1 MSEAIAQ
8 TVIKYRVKSGTYTT
22 YVNSPSGDLVQYYT
36 GTKSNIN
43 KVYVDFA
50 TSPRSI
56 FLVSISSR
64 QAEGVAKFSDSIKV
78 NVNGI
83 DLSFNESHVNTTP
96 FGSNTGQ
103 FELVKSNN
111 SLHYFDGVRIKE
123 NLLEDSQFAPITIT
137 LSAPVQ
143 YGSQTDILKASY
155 TIPVMEYSGTGN
167 IVTIKAADNNNFVIT
182 SRETTSAASKVIM
195 EACVYDVESGEEIK
209 TDLYYQWQKA
219 VATNEGWENI
229 SNGKDKTFTVTESDI
244 ATYGDYRVLVY
255 DGNRVLIGSDTRSVM
270 DATDP
275 LIIELNPNP
284 ADETIDE
291 DESGN
296 SKVTYTPKVVD
307 RKNGKEMSGY
317 LFCFSVKDAGGAPL
331 NKWQNGN
338 GDDELAA
345 EMATTAQK
353 SYEVTRAQCMQAQG
367 NVNLT
372 VFAVK
377 S

>member
-64 QAEGVAKFSDSIKV
+64 QAEGVATFSDNIKV

-83 DLSFNESHVNTTP
+83 DLSFNESHVNTTA

-103 FELVKSNN
+103 FELVKSND

-143 YGSQTDILKASY
+143 YGSQTDVLKASY
-155 TIPVMEYSGTGN
+155 TIPVMEYSGTGK

-182 SRETTSAASKVIM
+182 SRETTSAASKVKM
-195 EACVYDVESGEEIK
+195 EACVYDVETGAEITENLTYK
-209 TDLYYQWQKA
+209 WQKA
-219 VATNEGWENI
+219 VPTNVGWEDI
-229 SNGKDKTFTVTESDI
+229 SNAISKTFEVTENDI

-255 DGNRVLIGSDTRSVM
+255 DGNSVLIGSDTRSVM

-338 GDDELAA
+338 SDERDA

-353 SYEVTRAQCMQAQG
+353 SYEVTRAQCAQAQG

>member
-1 MSEAIAQ
+1 MSVAIAQ
-8 TVIKYRVKSGTYTT
+8 AVIKYRVKSGTYTT

-36 GTKSNIN
+36 GTKSSI
-43 KVYVDFA
+43 KKIYVDFHN
-50 TSPRSI
+50 SPRSI

-64 QAEGVAKFSDSIKV
+64 QTEGVATFSDNIKV

-83 DLSFNESHVNTTP
+83 DMSFNQDGVNTTT
-96 FGSNTGQ
+96 FGTNTGQ
-103 FELVKSNN
+103 FKLVKSNN
-111 SLHYFDGVRIKE
+111 SLSYYDGIQIQK
-123 NLLEDSQFAPITIT
+123 NLLVDSQFAPITIT

-143 YGSQTDILKASY
+143 YGTQTDILKASY
-155 TIPVMEYSGTGN
+155 TIPVMEYSGNGN
-167 IVTIKAADNNNFVIT
+167 IVTIKAGDNNNFVIT
-182 SRETTSAASKVIM
+182 SKDTTSDASRVIM
-195 EACVYDVESGEEIK
+195 EAYVYDIESGAVIEDGL
-209 TDLYYQWQKA
+209 TYQWQKA

-229 SNGKDKTFTVTESDI
+229 SDATAKTFKVKESDI

-255 DGNRVLIGSDTRSVM
+255 ENGSLIGSDTRSVM

-275 LIIELNPNP
+275 YVIELNPNP

-307 RKNGKEMSGY
+307 RRNGKVASGF

-331 NKWQNGN
+331 NKRQNGN
-338 GDDELAA
+338 GDELDA
-345 EMATTAQK
+345 EMATTPQK
-353 SYEVTRAQCMQAQG
+353 SYEVTRAQCAQAQG

>member
-36 GTKSNIN
+36 GTKSNIT
-43 KVYVDFA
+43 KIYVDFHN
-50 TSPRSI
+50 SPRSL

-64 QAEGVAKFSDSIKV
+64 QAEGVAKFSDNIKV

-83 DLSFNESHVNTTP
+83 DMAFNQDGVNTTA

-103 FELVKSNN
+103 FELVKSSD
-111 SLHYFDGVRIKE
+111 SLHYFDGVKIRE

-143 YGSQTDILKASY
+143 YGAQTDVLKASY
-155 TIPVMEYSGTGN
+155 TIPVMEYSGNGN
-167 IVTIKAADNNNFVIT
+167 FVTIKAGDTNNFVIT
-182 SRETTSAASKVIM
+182 SKEATSKASKVIM
-195 EACVYDVESGEEIK
+195 NACVYDVETGAEI
-209 TDLYYQWQKA
+209 TENLTYQWQRA

-229 SNGKDKTFTVTESDI
+229 SNATSKTFTVTESMI
-244 ATYGDYRVLVY
+244 ATYGDYRVLVS
-255 DGNRVLIGSDTRSVM
+255 DNNGNLIGSDTRSVM

-291 DESGN
+291 DENGN

-307 RKNGKEMSGY
+307 RKSGKEMSGY

-338 GDDELAA
+338 SDELDA
-345 EMATTAQK
+345 EMATTAQE

>member
-64 QAEGVAKFSDSIKV
+64 QAEGVATFSDNIKV

-83 DLSFNESHVNTTP
+83 DLSFNENQVNTTA

-103 FELVKSNN
+103 FKLVKSSS
-111 SLHYFDGVRIKE
+111 SLSYYDGIEIRK

-143 YGSQTDILKASY
+143 YGTQTDILKASY
-155 TIPVMEYSGTGN
+155 TIPVMEYSGNGK

-182 SRETTSAASKVIM
+182 SRETPSASKVKM

-209 TDLYYQWQKA
+209 TDLTYQWQRA
-219 VATNEGWENI
+219 VATNKGWEDI
-229 SNGKDKTFTVTESDI
+229 SNATSKIFEVTENDI

-255 DGNRVLIGSDTRSVM
+255 GGNRVLIGSDTRSVM

-307 RKNGKEMSGY
+307 RKSGKEMSGY

>member
-1 MSEAIAQ
+1 MSVAIAQ
-8 TVIKYRVKSGTYTT
+8 AVIKYRVKSGTYTT

-36 GTKSNIN
+36 GTKSSI
-43 KVYVDFA
+43 KKIYVDFHN
-50 TSPRSI
+50 SPRSI

-64 QAEGVAKFSDSIKV
+64 QTEGVATFSDNIKV

-103 FELVKSNN
+103 FELVKSSD
-111 SLHYFDGVRIKE
+111 SLHYFDGVKIRE

-143 YGSQTDILKASY
+143 YGTQTDILKASY
-155 TIPVMEYSGTGN
+155 TIPVMEYSGSGN

-182 SRETTSAASKVIM
+182 SRETTSDASSVIM
-195 EACVYDVESGEEIK
+195 EAYVYDIESGTVIED
-209 TDLYYQWQKA
+209 DLTYQWQKA

-229 SNGKDKTFTVTESDI
+229 RDATAKTFKVTESDI

-255 DGNRVLIGSDTRSVM
+255 ENGTLIGSDTRSVM

-307 RKNGKEMSGY
+307 RRNGKVASGF

-338 GDDELAA
+338 GDELDA
-345 EMATTAQK
+345 EMATTPQK

-372 VFAVK
+372 VFAVTK

>member
-1 MSEAIAQ
+1 MSVAIAQ
-8 TVIKYRVKSGTYTT
+8 AVIKYRVKSGTYTT

-36 GTKSNIN
+36 GTKSSI
-43 KVYVDFA
+43 KKIYVDFHN
-50 TSPRSI
+50 SPRSI

-64 QAEGVAKFSDSIKV
+64 QTEGVATFSDNIKV

-83 DLSFNESHVNTTP
+83 DLSFDESHTNTTP
-96 FGSNTGQ
+96 FGSHTRQ
-103 FELVKSNN
+103 FELVQSNE
-111 SLHYFDGVRIKE
+111 SLHYFDGVKIRE

-143 YGSQTDILKASY
+143 YGSQTDVLKASY
-155 TIPVMEYSGTGN
+155 TIPVMEYSGSGN

-182 SRETTSAASKVIM
+182 SKDTKSDASKVIM
-195 EACVYDVESGEEIK
+195 EACVYDVETGTEI
-209 TDLYYQWQKA
+209 TQGLTYQWQEA
-219 VATNEGWENI
+219 VATNEGWANI
-229 SNGKDKTFTVTESDI
+229 SGKTAKTFEVTESDI

-255 DGNRVLIGSDTRSVM
+255 ENGTLIGSDTRSVM

-275 LIIELNPNP
+275 YVIELNPNP

-307 RKNGKEMSGY
+307 RRNGKVASGF

-338 GDDELAA
+338 GDELDA
-345 EMATTAQK
+345 EMATTPQK
-353 SYEVTRAQCMQAQG
+353 SYEVTRAQCAQAQG

>member
-36 GTKSNIN
+36 GTKSSI
-43 KVYVDFA
+43 KKIYVDFA
-50 TSPRSI
+50 TSPRSL

-64 QAEGVAKFSDSIKV
+64 QTEGVATFSDNIKV

-83 DLSFNESHVNTTP
+83 DLSFDESHTNTTP
-96 FGSNTGQ
+96 FGSNTRQ
-103 FELVKSNN
+103 FELVQSNK
-111 SLHYFDGVRIKE
+111 SLHYFDGVKIQK
-123 NLLEDSQFAPITIT
+123 NLLVDSQFAPITIT

-143 YGSQTDILKASY
+143 YGTQTDILKASY
-155 TIPVMEYSGTGN
+155 TIPVMEYSGSGN

-182 SRETTSAASKVIM
+182 SKDTKSEASRVRM
-195 EACVYDVESGEEIK
+195 EAYVYNIESGTEI
-209 TDLYYQWQKA
+209 TENLTYQWQKA
-219 VATNEGWENI
+219 VPTNEGWESI
-229 SNGKDKTFTVTESDI
+229 SGKIAKTFEVTENDI

-255 DGNRVLIGSDTRSVM
+255 ENGNLIGSDTRSVM

-275 LIIELNPNP
+275 YIINLHPNP

-291 DESGN
+291 DENGN
-296 SKVTYTPKVVD
+296 SKVTYTPKVAE
-307 RKNGKEMSGY
+307 RGSGKETDGF

-338 GDDELAA
+338 GDELDA
-345 EMATTAQK
+345 EMATTAQE
-353 SYEVTRAQCMQAQG
+353 SYEVTRAQCVQAQG

-372 VFAVK
+372 VFAVTK

>member
-36 GTKSNIN
+36 GTKSNIT
-43 KVYVDFA
+43 KIYVDFHN
-50 TSPRSI
+50 SPRSL
-56 FLVSISSR
+56 FLVSITSR
-64 QAEGVAKFSDSIKV
+64 QAEGVATFSDNIKV

-83 DLSFNESHVNTTP
+83 DLSFNENQVNTTA

-103 FELVKSNN
+103 FKLVKSSS
-111 SLHYFDGVRIKE
+111 SLSYYDGIEIRK

-143 YGSQTDILKASY
+143 YGTQTDVLKASY
-155 TIPVMEYSGTGN
+155 TIPVMEYSGNGN
-167 IVTIKAADNNNFVIT
+167 FVTIKSGDDNNFVIT
-182 SRETTSAASKVIM
+182 SKEATNKASKVIM
-195 EACVYDVESGEEIK
+195 NACVYDVETGAEI
-209 TDLYYQWQKA
+209 TENLTYQWQKA
-219 VATNEGWENI
+219 VPTNEGWENI
-229 SNGKDKTFTVTESDI
+229 SNATSKTFTVTEDKI
-244 ATYGDYRVLVY
+244 ATYGDYRVLVS
-255 DGNRVLIGSDTRSVM
+255 DSNGNLIGSDTRSVM

-307 RKNGKEMSGY
+307 RKSSKEMSGY

-338 GDDELAA
+338 SDELDA
-345 EMATTAQK
+345 EMATTPQK
-353 SYEVTRAQCMQAQG
+353 SYEVTRAQCAQAQG

-372 VFAVK
+372 VFAVTK

>member
-1 MSEAIAQ
+1 MSVAIAQ
-8 TVIKYRVKSGTYTT
+8 AVIKYRVKSGTYTT

-36 GTKSNIN
+36 GTKSSI
-43 KVYVDFA
+43 KKIYVDFHN
-50 TSPRSI
+50 SPRSI

-64 QAEGVAKFSDSIKV
+64 QTEGVATFSDNLKV

-103 FELVKSNN
+103 FELVKSSD
-111 SLHYFDGVRIKE
+111 SLHYFDGVKIRE

-143 YGSQTDILKASY
+143 YGTQTDILKASY
-155 TIPVMEYSGTGN
+155 TIPVMEYSGSGN

-182 SRETTSAASKVIM
+182 SKDTKSDASKVIM
-195 EACVYDVESGEEIK
+195 EACVYDVETGTEI
-209 TDLYYQWQKA
+209 TQGLTYQWQEA
-219 VATNEGWENI
+219 VATNEGWANI
-229 SNGKDKTFTVTESDI
+229 SGKTAKTFEVTESDI

-255 DGNRVLIGSDTRSVM
+255 ENGNLIGSDTRSVM

-275 LIIELNPNP
+275 YVIELNPNP

-291 DESGN
+291 DEGGN

-307 RKNGKEMSGY
+307 RRNGKVASGF

-338 GDDELAA
+338 GDELDA
-345 EMATTAQK
+345 EMATTPQK
-353 SYEVTRAQCMQAQG
+353 SYEVTRAQCAQAQG

>member
-1 MSEAIAQ
+1 MSVAIAQ
-8 TVIKYRVKSGTYTT
+8 AVIKYRVKSGTYTT

-36 GTKSNIN
+36 GTKSSI
-43 KVYVDFA
+43 KKIYVDFHN
-50 TSPRSI
+50 SPRSI

-64 QAEGVAKFSDSIKV
+64 QTEGVATFSDNIKV

-83 DLSFNESHVNTTP
+83 DMSFNQDGVNTTT
-96 FGSNTGQ
+96 FGTNTGQ
-103 FELVKSNN
+103 FKLVKSNN
-111 SLHYFDGVRIKE
+111 SLSYYDGIQIQK
-123 NLLEDSQFAPITIT
+123 NLLVDSQFAPITIT

-143 YGSQTDILKASY
+143 YGTQTDILKASY
-155 TIPVMEYSGTGN
+155 TIPVMEYSGNGN
-167 IVTIKAADNNNFVIT
+167 IVTIKAGDNNNFVIT
-182 SRETTSAASKVIM
+182 SKDTTSDASRVIM
-195 EACVYDVESGEEIK
+195 EAYVYDIESGAVIEDGL
-209 TDLYYQWQKA
+209 TYQWQKA

-229 SNGKDKTFTVTESDI
+229 SDATAKTFKVKESDI

-255 DGNRVLIGSDTRSVM
+255 ENGSLIGSDTRSVM

-275 LIIELNPNP
+275 YVIELNPNP

-307 RKNGKEMSGY
+307 RRNGKVASGF

-338 GDDELAA
+338 GDELDA
-345 EMATTAQK
+345 EMATTPQK
-353 SYEVTRAQCMQAQG
+353 SYEVTRAQCAQAQG

-372 VFAVK
+372 VSAVK

>member
-36 GTKSNIN
+36 GTKSNIT
-43 KVYVDFA
+43 KIYVDFA
-50 TSPRSI
+50 TSPRSL

-64 QAEGVAKFSDSIKV
+64 QAEGVAVFSDHVKV

-83 DLSFNESHVNTTP
+83 DMAFNQDGVNTTA

-103 FELVKSNN
+103 FKLIKSSS
-111 SLHYFDGVRIKE
+111 SLSYYDGIEIRK

-143 YGSQTDILKASY
+143 YGAQTDVLKASY
-155 TIPVMEYSGTGN
+155 TIPVMEYSGNGN

-182 SRETTSAASKVIM
+182 SRETTSAASKVKM
-195 EACVYDVESGEEIK
+195 EACVYDVETGKEI
-209 TDLYYQWQKA
+209 TTGLTYQWQKA
-219 VATNEGWENI
+219 VPTNEGWENI
-229 SNGKDKTFTVTESDI
+229 NDETAKTFTVTESMI

-275 LIIELNPNP
+275 YVIELNPNP

-307 RKNGKEMSGY
+307 RRNGKVASGF

-338 GDDELAA
+338 GDELDA
-345 EMATTAQK
+345 EMATTPQK

>member
-1 MSEAIAQ
+1 MSVAIAQ
-8 TVIKYRVKSGTYTT
+8 AVIKYRVKSGTYTT

-36 GTKSNIN
+36 GTKSSI
-43 KVYVDFA
+43 KKIYVDFHN
-50 TSPRSI
+50 SPRSI

-64 QAEGVAKFSDSIKV
+64 QTEGVATFSDNIKV

-103 FELVKSNN
+103 FELVKSSD
-111 SLHYFDGVRIKE
+111 SLHYFDGVKIRE

-143 YGSQTDILKASY
+143 YGTQTDILKASY
-155 TIPVMEYSGTGN
+155 TIPVMEYSGNGN
-167 IVTIKAADNNNFVIT
+167 IVTIKAGDNNNFVIT
-182 SRETTSAASKVIM
+182 SKKTTSAASKVKM
-195 EACVYDVESGEEIK
+195 EACVYDVETGAEI
-209 TDLYYQWQKA
+209 TENLTYQWQKA
-219 VATNEGWENI
+219 VPTNEGWENI
-229 SNGKDKTFTVTESDI
+229 NGETAKTFTVTESMI
-244 ATYGDYRVLVY
+244 ATYGDYRVLVS
-255 DGNRVLIGSDTRSVM
+255 DSNGNLIGSDTRSVM

-275 LIIELNPNP
+275 YIINLHPNP

-296 SKVTYTPKVVD
+296 PKVTYTPKVAVRGGAEVD
-307 RKNGKEMSGY
+307 GF

-338 GDDELAA
+338 SDELDA
-345 EMATTAQK
+345 EMATTPQK

-372 VFAVK
+372 VFAVTK

>member
-36 GTKSNIN
+36 GTKSNIT
-43 KVYVDFA
+43 KIYVDFA
-50 TSPRSI
+50 TSPRSL

-64 QAEGVAKFSDSIKV
+64 QAEGVAVFSDHVKV

-83 DLSFNESHVNTTP
+83 DMAFNQDGVNTTA

-103 FELVKSNN
+103 FKLIKSSS
-111 SLHYFDGVRIKE
+111 SLSYYDGIEIRK

-143 YGSQTDILKASY
+143 YGAQTDVLKASY
-155 TIPVMEYSGTGN
+155 TIPVMEYSGNGN

-182 SRETTSAASKVIM
+182 SKDTKSAASKVKM
-195 EACVYDVESGEEIK
+195 EACVYDVETGKEI
-209 TDLYYQWQKA
+209 TTGLTYQWQKA
-219 VATNEGWENI
+219 VPTNEGWENI
-229 SNGKDKTFTVTESDI
+229 NDETAKTFTVTESMI

-275 LIIELNPNP
+275 YIINLHPNP

-296 SKVTYTPKVVD
+296 PKVTYTPRVAV
-307 RKNGKEMSGY
+307 RGGKEIDGF

-338 GDDELAA
+338 GDELDA

-353 SYEVTRAQCMQAQG
+353 SYEVTRAQCVQAQG

>member
-1 MSEAIAQ
+1 MSVAIAQ
-8 TVIKYRVKSGTYTT
+8 AVIKYRVKSGTYTT

-36 GTKSNIN
+36 GTKSSI
-43 KVYVDFA
+43 KKIYVDFHN
-50 TSPRSI
+50 SPRSI

-64 QAEGVAKFSDSIKV
+64 QTEGVATFSDNIKV

-103 FELVKSNN
+103 FELVKSSD
-111 SLHYFDGVRIKE
+111 SLHYFDGVKIRE

-143 YGSQTDILKASY
+143 YGTQTDILKASY
-155 TIPVMEYSGTGN
+155 TIPVMEYSGSGN

-182 SRETTSAASKVIM
+182 SKDTKSDASKVIM
-195 EACVYDVESGEEIK
+195 EACVYDVETGTEI
-209 TDLYYQWQKA
+209 TQGLTYQWQEA
-219 VATNEGWENI
+219 VATNEGWANI
-229 SNGKDKTFTVTESDI
+229 SGKTAKTFEVTESDI

-255 DGNRVLIGSDTRSVM
+255 ENGTLIGSDTRSVM

-275 LIIELNPNP
+275 YVIELNPNP

-307 RKNGKEMSGY
+307 RRNGKVASGF

-338 GDDELAA
+338 GDELDA
-345 EMATTAQK
+345 EMATTPQK
-353 SYEVTRAQCMQAQG
+353 SYEVTRAQCAQAQG

>member
-1 MSEAIAQ
+1 MSVAIAQ
-8 TVIKYRVKSGTYTT
+8 AVIKYRVKSGTYTT

-36 GTKSNIN
+36 GTKSSI
-43 KVYVDFA
+43 KKIYVDFHN
-50 TSPRSI
+50 SPRSI

-64 QAEGVAKFSDSIKV
+64 QTEGVATFSDNIKV

-103 FELVKSNN
+103 FELVKSSD
-111 SLHYFDGVRIKE
+111 SLHYFDGVKIRE

-143 YGSQTDILKASY
+143 YGTQTDILKASY
-155 TIPVMEYSGTGN
+155 TIPVMEYSGSGN

-182 SRETTSAASKVIM
+182 SKDTKSDASKVIM
-195 EACVYDVESGEEIK
+195 EACVYDVETGTEI
-209 TDLYYQWQKA
+209 TQGLTYQWQKA

-229 SNGKDKTFTVTESDI
+229 RDATAKTFKVTESDI

-255 DGNRVLIGSDTRSVM
+255 ENGNLIGSDTRSVM

-275 LIIELNPNP
+275 YVIELNPNP

-307 RKNGKEMSGY
+307 RRNGKVASGF

-338 GDDELAA
+338 GDELDA
-345 EMATTAQK
+345 EMATTPQK
-353 SYEVTRAQCMQAQG
+353 SYEVTRAQCAQAQG

>member
-36 GTKSNIN
+36 GTKSNIS

-56 FLVSISSR
+56 FLGSISSR
-64 QAEGVAKFSDSIKV
+64 QAEGVAVFSDHVKV

-83 DLSFNESHVNTTP
+83 DMAFNQDGVNTTA

-103 FELVKSNN
+103 FKLIKSSS
-111 SLHYFDGVRIKE
+111 SLSYYDGIEIRK

-143 YGSQTDILKASY
+143 YGTQTDVLKASY
-155 TIPVMEYSGTGN
+155 TIPVMEYSGNGN

-182 SRETTSAASKVIM
+182 SKDTKSAASKVKM
-195 EACVYDVESGEEIK
+195 EACVYDVETGKEITENLTYK
-209 TDLYYQWQKA
+209 WQEA
-219 VATNEGWENI
+219 VATNEGWANI
-229 SNGKDKTFTVTESDI
+229 SGATAKMFEVTESDI

-275 LIIELNPNP
+275 YIINLHPNP

-296 SKVTYTPKVVD
+296 PKVTYTPRVAV
-307 RKNGKEMSGY
+307 RGGKEIDGF

-338 GDDELAA
+338 GDELDA

-353 SYEVTRAQCMQAQG
+353 SYEVTRAQCAQAQG

>member
-36 GTKSNIN
+36 GTKSNIT
-43 KVYVDFA
+43 KIYVDFA
-50 TSPRSI
+50 NSPRSL

-64 QAEGVAKFSDSIKV
+64 QAEGVAKFSDNIKV

-83 DLSFNESHVNTTP
+83 DLSFNESQVNTTA

-103 FELVKSNN
+103 FKLVKSST
-111 SLHYFDGVRIKE
+111 SLNYYDGIEIRK

-143 YGSQTDILKASY
+143 YGTQTDILKASY
-155 TIPVMEYSGTGN
+155 TIPVMEYSGTGK

-182 SRETTSAASKVIM
+182 SRETTSAASKVKM
-195 EACVYDVESGEEIK
+195 EACVYDVETGSEI
-209 TDLYYQWQKA
+209 TENLTYQWQRA
-219 VATNEGWENI
+219 VATNEGWENV
-229 SNGKDKTFTVTESDI
+229 SNATSKTFTVTESMI
-244 ATYGDYRVLVY
+244 ATYGDYRVLVS
-255 DGNRVLIGSDTRSVM
+255 DNNGNLIGSDTRSVM

-275 LIIELNPNP
+275 YIINLHPNP

-296 SKVTYTPKVVD
+296 SKVTYIPKVAVRGGSEVD
-307 RKNGKEMSGY
+307 GF

-338 GDDELAA
+338 SDELDA

-353 SYEVTRAQCMQAQG
+353 SYEVTRAQCAQAQG

>member
-1 MSEAIAQ
+1 MSVAIAQ
-8 TVIKYRVKSGTYTT
+8 AVIKYRVKSGTYTT

-36 GTKSNIN
+36 GTKSSI
-43 KVYVDFA
+43 KKIYVDFHN
-50 TSPRSI
+50 SPRSI

-64 QAEGVAKFSDSIKV
+64 QTEGVATFSDNIKV

-103 FELVKSNN
+103 FELVKSSG

-123 NLLEDSQFAPITIT
+123 NLLVDSQFAPITIT

-143 YGSQTDILKASY
+143 YGTQTDILKASY
-155 TIPVMEYSGTGN
+155 TIPVMEYSGNGN
-167 IVTIKAADNNNFVIT
+167 IVTIKAGDNNNFVIT
-182 SRETTSAASKVIM
+182 SKDTTSDASRVIM
-195 EACVYDVESGEEIK
+195 EAYVYDIESGTVIED
-209 TDLYYQWQKA
+209 DLTYQWQKA

-229 SNGKDKTFTVTESDI
+229 RDATAKTFKVTESDI

-255 DGNRVLIGSDTRSVM
+255 ENGSLIGSDTRSVM

-275 LIIELNPNP
+275 YVIELNPNP

-307 RKNGKEMSGY
+307 RRNGKVASGF
-317 LFCFSVKDAGGAPL
+317 LFCFSLKDAGGAPL

-338 GDDELAA
+338 GDELDA
-345 EMATTAQK
+345 EMATTPQK
-353 SYEVTRAQCMQAQG
+353 SYEVTRAQCAQAQG

>member
-64 QAEGVAKFSDSIKV
+64 QAEGVATFSDNIKV

-83 DLSFNESHVNTTP
+83 DLSFNENQVNTTA

-103 FELVKSNN
+103 FKLVKS
-111 SLHYFDGVRIKE
+111 SSSPSYYDGIEIRK

-143 YGSQTDILKASY
+143 YGSQTDVLKASY
-155 TIPVMEYSGTGN
+155 TIPVMEYSGTGK

-182 SRETTSAASKVIM
+182 SRETTSAASKVKM
-195 EACVYDVESGEEIK
+195 EAYVYDVESGEEIK
-209 TDLYYQWQKA
+209 KDLTYKWPQTRDGRISAMRHLRHLKSQK
-219 VATNEGWENI
+219 
-229 SNGKDKTFTVTESDI
+229 
-244 ATYGDYRVLVY
+244 
-255 DGNRVLIGSDTRSVM
+255 
-270 DATDP
+270 
-275 LIIELNPNP
+275 
-284 ADETIDE
+284 TILQ
-291 DESGN
+291 
-296 SKVTYTPKVVD
+296 P
-307 RKNGKEMSGY
+307 
-317 LFCFSVKDAGGAPL
+317 
-331 NKWQNGN
+331 
-338 GDDELAA
+338 
-345 EMATTAQK
+345 MAI
-353 SYEVTRAQCMQAQG
+353 
-367 NVNLT
+367 T
-372 VFAVK
+372 VFWCMTVIVFL
-377 S
+377 SVVIQGL

>member
-1 MSEAIAQ
+1 MSVAIAQ
-8 TVIKYRVKSGTYTT
+8 AVIKYRVKSGTYTT

-43 KVYVDFA
+43 KVYVDFHN
-50 TSPRSI
+50 SPRSL

-64 QAEGVAKFSDSIKV
+64 QAEGVATFSDNIKV

-83 DLSFNESHVNTTP
+83 DLSFDESHTNTTP
-96 FGSNTGQ
+96 FGSNTRQ
-103 FELVKSNN
+103 FKLVQSST
-111 SLHYFDGVRIKE
+111 SLSYYDGIEIRE
-123 NLLEDSQFAPITIT
+123 NLLVDSQFAPITIT

-143 YGSQTDILKASY
+143 YGTQTDILKASY
-155 TIPVMEYSGTGN
+155 TIPVMEYSGSGN
-167 IVTIKAADNNNFVIT
+167 IVTIKAGDNNNFVIT
-182 SRETTSAASKVIM
+182 SKKTTSTASKAIM
-195 EACVYDVESGEEIK
+195 EACVYDVETGAEI
-209 TDLYYQWQKA
+209 TENLTYQWQKA
-219 VATNEGWENI
+219 VPTNEGWENI
-229 SNGKDKTFTVTESDI
+229 SNETAKRFTVTESDI

-255 DGNRVLIGSDTRSVM
+255 ENGNLIGSDTRSVM

-275 LIIELNPNP
+275 YIINLHPNP

-291 DESGN
+291 DENGN
-296 SKVTYTPKVVD
+296 SKVTYTPKVAE
-307 RKNGKEMSGY
+307 RGSGKETDGF

-338 GDDELAA
+338 SDELDA
-345 EMATTAQK
+345 EMATTPQG
-353 SYEVTRAQCMQAQG
+353 SYEVTRAQCIQAQG

>member
-36 GTKSNIN
+36 GTKSNIT
-43 KVYVDFA
+43 KIYVDFHN
-50 TSPRSI
+50 SPRSL

-64 QAEGVAKFSDSIKV
+64 QAEGVAKFSDNIKV

-103 FELVKSNN
+103 FKLVKSSS
-111 SLHYFDGVRIKE
+111 SLSYYDGIEIRK

-143 YGSQTDILKASY
+143 YGTQTDVLKASY
-155 TIPVMEYSGTGN
+155 TIPVMEYSGNGN
-167 IVTIKAADNNNFVIT
+167 FVTIKAGDTNNFVIT
-182 SRETTSAASKVIM
+182 SKDTKSDASKVIM
-195 EACVYDVESGEEIK
+195 EACVYDVETGTEI
-209 TDLYYQWQKA
+209 TQGLTYQWQEA
-219 VATNEGWENI
+219 VATNEGWANI
-229 SNGKDKTFTVTESDI
+229 SGKTAKTFEVTESDI

-255 DGNRVLIGSDTRSVM
+255 ENGTLIGSDTRSVM

-275 LIIELNPNP
+275 YVIELNPNP

-307 RKNGKEMSGY
+307 RRNGKVASGF

-338 GDDELAA
+338 GDELDA
-345 EMATTAQK
+345 EMATTPQK

-372 VFAVK
+372 VFAVTK

>member
-36 GTKSNIN
+36 GTKSNIT
-43 KVYVDFA
+43 KIYVDFA
-50 TSPRSI
+50 TSPRSL

-64 QAEGVAKFSDSIKV
+64 QAEGVAVFSDHVKV

-83 DLSFNESHVNTTP
+83 DMAFNQDGVNTTA

-103 FELVKSNN
+103 FKLIKSSS
-111 SLHYFDGVRIKE
+111 SLSYYDGIEIRK

-143 YGSQTDILKASY
+143 YGAQTDVLKASY
-155 TIPVMEYSGTGN
+155 TIPVMEYSGNGN

-182 SRETTSAASKVIM
+182 SKDTKSAASKVKM
-195 EACVYDVESGEEIK
+195 EACVYDVETGKEI
-209 TDLYYQWQKA
+209 TTGLTYQWQKA
-219 VATNEGWENI
+219 VPTNEGWENI
-229 SNGKDKTFTVTESDI
+229 NDETAKTFTVTESMI

-275 LIIELNPNP
+275 YIINLHPNP

-296 SKVTYTPKVVD
+296 PKVTYTPKVAVRGGAEVD
-307 RKNGKEMSGY
+307 GF

-338 GDDELAA
+338 GNDELAA
-345 EMATTAQK
+345 EMATTQQE
-353 SYEVTRAQCMQAQG
+353 SYEVTRAQCAQAQG

>member
-1 MSEAIAQ
+1 MSVAIAQ
-8 TVIKYRVKSGTYTT
+8 AVIKYRVKSGTYTT

-36 GTKSNIN
+36 GTKSNIT
-43 KVYVDFA
+43 KIYVDFHN
-50 TSPRSI
+50 SPRSI

-64 QAEGVAKFSDSIKV
+64 QTEGVATFSDNIKV

-83 DLSFNESHVNTTP
+83 DMSFNQDGVNTTT
-96 FGSNTGQ
+96 FGTNTGQ
-103 FELVKSNN
+103 FKLVKSNN
-111 SLHYFDGVRIKE
+111 SLSYYDGIQIQK
-123 NLLEDSQFAPITIT
+123 NLLVDSQFAPITIT

-143 YGSQTDILKASY
+143 YGTQTDILKASY
-155 TIPVMEYSGTGN
+155 TIPVMEYSGNGN
-167 IVTIKAADNNNFVIT
+167 IVTIKAGDNNNFVIT
-182 SRETTSAASKVIM
+182 SKDTTSDASRVIM
-195 EACVYDVESGEEIK
+195 EAYVYDIESGAVIEDGL
-209 TDLYYQWQKA
+209 TYQWQKA

-229 SNGKDKTFTVTESDI
+229 SDATAKTFKVKESDI

-255 DGNRVLIGSDTRSVM
+255 ENGSLIGSDTRSVM

-275 LIIELNPNP
+275 YVIELNPNP

-307 RKNGKEMSGY
+307 RRNGKVASGF

-338 GDDELAA
+338 GDELDA
-345 EMATTAQK
+345 EMATTPQK

-372 VFAVK
+372 VFAVTK

>member
-1 MSEAIAQ
+1 MSVAIAQ
-8 TVIKYRVKSGTYTT
+8 AVIKYRVKSGTYTT

-36 GTKSNIN
+36 GTKSNIT
-43 KVYVDFA
+43 KIYVDFHN
-50 TSPRSI
+50 SPRSI

-64 QAEGVAKFSDSIKV
+64 QTEGVATFSDNIKV

-83 DLSFNESHVNTTP
+83 DMSFNQDGVNTTT
-96 FGSNTGQ
+96 FGTNTGQ
-103 FELVKSNN
+103 FKLVKSNN
-111 SLHYFDGVRIKE
+111 GLSYYDGIQIQK
-123 NLLEDSQFAPITIT
+123 NLLVDSQFAPITIT

-143 YGSQTDILKASY
+143 YGTQTDILKASY

-182 SRETTSAASKVIM
+182 SKDTTSDASRVIM
-195 EACVYDVESGEEIK
+195 EAYVYDIESGAVIEDGL
-209 TDLYYQWQKA
+209 TYQWQKA

-229 SNGKDKTFTVTESDI
+229 SGATAKTFTVTEGMI
-244 ATYGDYRVLVY
+244 ATYGDYRVLVS
-255 DGNRVLIGSDTRSVM
+255 DGNGNLIGSDTRSVM

-275 LIIELNPNP
+275 YVIELNPNP

-307 RKNGKEMSGY
+307 RRNGKVASGF

-338 GDDELAA
+338 GDELDA
-345 EMATTAQK
+345 EMATTPQK

>member
-64 QAEGVAKFSDSIKV
+64 QAEGVATFSDNIKV

-83 DLSFNESHVNTTP
+83 DLSFNENQVNTTA

-103 FELVKSNN
+103 FKLVKSSS
-111 SLHYFDGVRIKE
+111 SLSYYDGIEIRK

-143 YGSQTDILKASY
+143 YGTQTDVLKASY
-155 TIPVMEYSGTGN
+155 TIPVMEYSGNGN
-167 IVTIKAADNNNFVIT
+167 FVTIKAGDTNNFVIT
-182 SRETTSAASKVIM
+182 SKEATNKASKVIM
-195 EACVYDVESGEEIK
+195 NACVYDVETGAEI
-209 TDLYYQWQKA
+209 TENLTYQWQRA

-229 SNGKDKTFTVTESDI
+229 SNATSKTFTVTESMI

-307 RKNGKEMSGY
+307 RKSGKEIDGF

-338 GDDELAA
+338 GNDELAA
-345 EMATTAQK
+345 EMATTPQE
-353 SYEVTRAQCMQAQG
+353 SYEVTRAQCAQAQG

>member
-1 MSEAIAQ
+1 MSVAIAQ
-8 TVIKYRVKSGTYTT
+8 AVIKYRVKSGTYTT

-36 GTKSNIN
+36 GTKSSI
-43 KVYVDFA
+43 KKIYVDFHN
-50 TSPRSI
+50 SPRSI

-64 QAEGVAKFSDSIKV
+64 QTEGVATFSDNIKV

-83 DLSFNESHVNTTP
+83 DLSFNQDGVNTTT
-96 FGSNTGQ
+96 FGTNTGQ
-103 FELVKSNN
+103 FKLVKSNN
-111 SLHYFDGVRIKE
+111 SLSYYDGIQIQK
-123 NLLEDSQFAPITIT
+123 NLLVDSQFAPITIT

-143 YGSQTDILKASY
+143 YGTQTDILKASY
-155 TIPVMEYSGTGN
+155 TIPVMEYSGNGN
-167 IVTIKAADNNNFVIT
+167 IVTIKAGDNNNFVIT
-182 SRETTSAASKVIM
+182 SKKTTSAASKVKM
-195 EACVYDVESGEEIK
+195 EACVYDVETGAEI
-209 TDLYYQWQKA
+209 TENLTYQWQKA
-219 VATNEGWENI
+219 VPTNEGWENI
-229 SNGKDKTFTVTESDI
+229 NDETAKTFTVTESMI
-244 ATYGDYRVLVY
+244 ATYGDYRVLVS
-255 DGNRVLIGSDTRSVM
+255 DSNGNLIGSDTRSVM

-275 LIIELNPNP
+275 YIINLHPNP

-296 SKVTYTPKVVD
+296 PKVTYTPKVAVRGGAEVD
-307 RKNGKEMSGY
+307 GF

-338 GDDELAA
+338 GDELDA
-345 EMATTAQK
+345 EMATTPQK

-372 VFAVK
+372 VFAVTK

>member
-36 GTKSNIN
+36 GTKSSI
-43 KVYVDFA
+43 KKIYVDFA
-50 TSPRSI
+50 TSPRSL

-64 QAEGVAKFSDSIKV
+64 QAEGIAEFSDHVKV

-83 DLSFNESHVNTTP
+83 DLSFNQDGVNTTT
-96 FGSNTGQ
+96 FGTNTGQ
-103 FELVKSNN
+103 FKLVKSSS
-111 SLHYFDGVRIKE
+111 SLSYYDGIEIRK

-143 YGSQTDILKASY
+143 YGTQTDVLKASY
-155 TIPVMEYSGTGN
+155 TIPVMEYSGNGN
-167 IVTIKAADNNNFVIT
+167 IVTIKAADKNNFVIT
-182 SRETTSAASKVIM
+182 SKDTKSAASKVKM
-195 EACVYDVESGEEIK
+195 EACVYDVETGAEI
-209 TDLYYQWQKA
+209 TENLTYQWQKA
-219 VATNEGWENI
+219 VPTNEGWESI
-229 SNGKDKTFTVTESDI
+229 SGKTAKTFEVTENDI

-255 DGNRVLIGSDTRSVM
+255 ENGNLIGSDTRSVM

-275 LIIELNPNP
+275 YIINLHPNP

-296 SKVTYTPKVVD
+296 PKVTYTPKVAVRGGAEVD
-307 RKNGKEMSGY
+307 GF

-353 SYEVTRAQCMQAQG
+353 SYEVTRAQCAQAQG

>member
-64 QAEGVAKFSDSIKV
+64 QAEGVATFSDNIKV

-83 DLSFNESHVNTTP
+83 DLSFNENQVNTTA

-103 FELVKSNN
+103 FKLVKS
-111 SLHYFDGVRIKE
+111 SSSPSYYDGIEIRK

-143 YGSQTDILKASY
+143 YGSQTDVLKASY
-155 TIPVMEYSGTGN
+155 TIPVMEYSGNGN
-167 IVTIKAADNNNFVIT
+167 FVTIKSGDDNNFVIT
-182 SRETTSAASKVIM
+182 SKEATNKASKVIM
-195 EACVYDVESGEEIK
+195 NACVYDVETGAEI
-209 TDLYYQWQKA
+209 TENLTYQWQKA

-229 SNGKDKTFTVTESDI
+229 SNATSKTFTVTESMI
-244 ATYGDYRVLVY
+244 ATYGDYRVLVS
-255 DGNRVLIGSDTRSVM
+255 DSNGNLIGSDTRSVM

-275 LIIELNPNP
+275 YIINLHPNP

-296 SKVTYTPKVVD
+296 PKVTYTPKVAVRGGSEVD
-307 RKNGKEMSGY
+307 GF

-338 GDDELAA
+338 SDELDA

>member
-36 GTKSNIN
+36 GTKSNIT
-43 KVYVDFA
+43 KIYVDFA
-50 TSPRSI
+50 TSPRSL

-64 QAEGVAKFSDSIKV
+64 QAEGVAVFSDHVKV

-83 DLSFNESHVNTTP
+83 DMAFNQDGVNTTA

-103 FELVKSNN
+103 FKLIKSSS
-111 SLHYFDGVRIKE
+111 SLSYYDGIEIRK

-143 YGSQTDILKASY
+143 YGAQTDVLKASY
-155 TIPVMEYSGTGN
+155 TIPVMEYSGNGN

-182 SRETTSAASKVIM
+182 SKDTKSAASKVKM
-195 EACVYDVESGEEIK
+195 EACVYDVETGKEI
-209 TDLYYQWQKA
+209 TENLTYQWQKA
-219 VATNEGWENI
+219 VPTNEGWENI
-229 SNGKDKTFTVTESDI
+229 NDETAKTFTVTESMI

-275 LIIELNPNP
+275 YIINLHPNP

-296 SKVTYTPKVVD
+296 PKVTYTPRVAV
-307 RKNGKEMSGY
+307 RGGKEVDGF

-338 GDDELAA
+338 GDELDA

-353 SYEVTRAQCMQAQG
+353 SYEVTRAQCAQAQG

>member
-36 GTKSNIN
+36 GTKSNIT
-43 KVYVDFA
+43 KIYVDFA
-50 TSPRSI
+50 TSPRSL

-64 QAEGVAKFSDSIKV
+64 QAEGVAVFSDHVKV

-83 DLSFNESHVNTTP
+83 DMAFNQDGVNTTA

-103 FELVKSNN
+103 FKLIKSSS
-111 SLHYFDGVRIKE
+111 SLSYYDGIEIRK

-143 YGSQTDILKASY
+143 YGAQTDVLKASY
-155 TIPVMEYSGTGN
+155 TIPVMEYSGNGN

-182 SRETTSAASKVIM
+182 SKDTKSAASKVKM
-195 EACVYDVESGEEIK
+195 EACVYDVETGKEI
-209 TDLYYQWQKA
+209 TTGLTYQWQKA
-219 VATNEGWENI
+219 VPTNEGWENI
-229 SNGKDKTFTVTESDI
+229 NDETAKTFTVTESMI

-275 LIIELNPNP
+275 YIINLHPNP

-296 SKVTYTPKVVD
+296 PKVTYTPRVAV
-307 RKNGKEMSGY
+307 RGGKEVDGF

-338 GDDELAA
+338 GDELDA

-353 SYEVTRAQCMQAQG
+353 SYEVTRAQCAQAQG

-377 S
+377 G

>member
-36 GTKSNIN
+36 GTKSNIT
-43 KVYVDFA
+43 KIYVDFA
-50 TSPRSI
+50 TSPRSL

-64 QAEGVAKFSDSIKV
+64 QAEGVAVFSDHVKV

-83 DLSFNESHVNTTP
+83 DMAFNQDGVNTTA

-103 FELVKSNN
+103 FKLIKSSS
-111 SLHYFDGVRIKE
+111 SLSYYDGIEIRK

-143 YGSQTDILKASY
+143 YGAQTDVLKASY
-155 TIPVMEYSGTGN
+155 TIPVMEYSGNGN

-182 SRETTSAASKVIM
+182 SKDTKSAASKVKM
-195 EACVYDVESGEEIK
+195 EACVYDVETGKEI
-209 TDLYYQWQKA
+209 TENLTYQWQKA
-219 VATNEGWENI
+219 VPTNEGWENI
-229 SNGKDKTFTVTESDI
+229 NGETAKTFTVTESMI

-275 LIIELNPNP
+275 YIINLHPNP

-296 SKVTYTPKVVD
+296 PKVTYTPRVAV
-307 RKNGKEMSGY
+307 RGGKEIDGF

-338 GDDELAA
+338 GDELDA
-345 EMATTAQK
+345 EMATTPQK
-353 SYEVTRAQCMQAQG
+353 SYEVTRAQCAQAQG

>member
-36 GTKSNIN
+36 GTKSNIT
-43 KVYVDFA
+43 KIYVDFA
-50 TSPRSI
+50 TSPRSL

-64 QAEGVAKFSDSIKV
+64 QAEGVAVFSDHVKV

-83 DLSFNESHVNTTP
+83 DMAFNQDGVNTTT
-96 FGSNTGQ
+96 FGTNTGQ
-103 FELVKSNN
+103 FKLIKSSS
-111 SLHYFDGVRIKE
+111 SLSYYDGIEIRK

-143 YGSQTDILKASY
+143 YGAQTDVLKASY
-155 TIPVMEYSGTGN
+155 TIPVMEYSGNGN

-182 SRETTSAASKVIM
+182 SKDTKSAASKVKM
-195 EACVYDVESGEEIK
+195 EACVYDVETGKEI
-209 TDLYYQWQKA
+209 TTGLTYQWQKA
-219 VATNEGWENI
+219 VPTNEGWENI
-229 SNGKDKTFTVTESDI
+229 NDETAKTFTVTESMI

-275 LIIELNPNP
+275 YIINLHPNP

-296 SKVTYTPKVVD
+296 PKVTYTPRVAV
-307 RKNGKEMSGY
+307 RGGKEIDGF
-317 LFCFSVKDAGGAPL
+317 LFCFSVKDAGGAPR

-338 GDDELAA
+338 GDELDA

-353 SYEVTRAQCMQAQG
+353 SYEVTRAQCAQAQG

>member
-36 GTKSNIN
+36 GTKSSI
-43 KVYVDFA
+43 KKIYVDFHN
-50 TSPRSI
+50 SPRSI

-64 QAEGVAKFSDSIKV
+64 QTEGVATFSDNIKV

-103 FELVKSNN
+103 FELVKSSG

-123 NLLEDSQFAPITIT
+123 NLLVDSQFAPITIT

-143 YGSQTDILKASY
+143 YGTQTDILKASY
-155 TIPVMEYSGTGN
+155 TIPVMEYSGNGN
-167 IVTIKAADNNNFVIT
+167 IVTIKAGDNNNFVIT
-182 SRETTSAASKVIM
+182 SKDTTSDASRVIM
-195 EACVYDVESGEEIK
+195 EAYVYDIESGTVIED
-209 TDLYYQWQKA
+209 DLTYQWQKA

-229 SNGKDKTFTVTESDI
+229 RDATAKTFKVTESDI

-255 DGNRVLIGSDTRSVM
+255 ENGNLIGSDTRSVM

-275 LIIELNPNP
+275 YVIELNPNP

-307 RKNGKEMSGY
+307 RRNGKVASGF

-338 GDDELAA
+338 GDELDA
-345 EMATTAQK
+345 EMATTPQK
-353 SYEVTRAQCMQAQG
+353 SYEVTRAQCAQAQG

>member
-36 GTKSNIN
+36 GTKSNIT
-43 KVYVDFA
+43 KIYVDFA
-50 TSPRSI
+50 NSPRSL

-64 QAEGVAKFSDSIKV
+64 QAEGVAKFSDNIKV

-83 DLSFNESHVNTTP
+83 DLSFDESHTNTTP
-96 FGSNTGQ
+96 FGSNTRQ
-103 FELVKSNN
+103 FKLVQSST
-111 SLHYFDGVRIKE
+111 SLSYYDGIEIRK

-143 YGSQTDILKASY
+143 YGAQTDVLKASY
-155 TIPVMEYSGTGN
+155 TIPVMEYSGNGN

-182 SRETTSAASKVIM
+182 SKDTKSAASKVKM
-195 EACVYDVESGEEIK
+195 EACVYDVETGAEI
-209 TDLYYQWQKA
+209 TENLTYQWQKA
-219 VATNEGWENI
+219 VPTNEGWENI
-229 SNGKDKTFTVTESDI
+229 NDETAKTFTVTESMI

-275 LIIELNPNP
+275 YIINLHPNP

-296 SKVTYTPKVVD
+296 PKVTYTPRVAV
-307 RKNGKEMSGY
+307 RGGKEIDGF

-338 GDDELAA
+338 GDELDA
-345 EMATTAQK
+345 EMATTAQE

-372 VFAVK
+372 VFAVTK

>member
-36 GTKSNIN
+36 GTKSNIT
-43 KVYVDFA
+43 KIYVDFHN
-50 TSPRSI
+50 SPRSL

-64 QAEGVAKFSDSIKV
+64 QAEGVATFSDNIKV

-103 FELVKSNN
+103 FELVQSNK
-111 SLHYFDGVRIKE
+111 SLHYFDGVKIRE
-123 NLLEDSQFAPITIT
+123 NLLVDSQFAPITIT

-143 YGSQTDILKASY
+143 YGAQTDVLKASY
-155 TIPVMEYSGTGN
+155 TIPVMEYSGTGR
-167 IVTIKAADNNNFVIT
+167 IVTIKAADENNFVIT
-182 SRETTSAASKVIM
+182 SKDTEVKM
-195 EACVYDVESGEEIK
+195 EACVYDVETGEEI
-209 TDLYYQWQKA
+209 TENLTYQWQKA
-219 VATNEGWENI
+219 VATNEGWESI
-229 SNGKDKTFTVTESDI
+229 SNAKDKTFTVNESMI
-244 ATYGDYRVLVY
+244 ATYGDYRVLVSGI
-255 DGNRVLIGSDTRSVM
+255 DGVLIGSDTRSVM

-275 LIIELNPNP
+275 YIINLHPNP

-291 DESGN
+291 DVSGN
-296 SKVTYTPKVVD
+296 PKVTYTPKVAVRGGSEVD
-307 RKNGKEMSGY
+307 GF

-338 GDDELAA
+338 GDDEHAA
-345 EMATTAQK
+345 EMATTPQE
-353 SYEVTRAQCMQAQG
+353 SYEVTRAQCAQAQG

>member
-36 GTKSNIN
+36 GTKSNIT
-43 KVYVDFA
+43 KIYVDFHN
-50 TSPRSI
+50 SPRSL

-64 QAEGVAKFSDSIKV
+64 QAEGVAKFSDNIKV

-103 FELVKSNN
+103 FELVKSSD
-111 SLHYFDGVRIKE
+111 SLHYFDGVKIRE

-143 YGSQTDILKASY
+143 YGAQTDVLKASY
-155 TIPVMEYSGTGN
+155 TIPVMEYSGNGN
-167 IVTIKAADNNNFVIT
+167 FVTIKAGDTNNFVIT
-182 SRETTSAASKVIM
+182 SKEATSKASKVIM
-195 EACVYDVESGEEIK
+195 NACVYDVETGAEI
-209 TDLYYQWQKA
+209 TENLTYQWQRA

-229 SNGKDKTFTVTESDI
+229 SNATSKTFTVTESMI
-244 ATYGDYRVLVY
+244 ATYGDYRVLVS
-255 DGNRVLIGSDTRSVM
+255 DNNGNLIGSDTRSVM

-291 DESGN
+291 DDSGN

-307 RKNGKEMSGY
+307 RKSGKEMSGY

-338 GDDELAA
+338 SDELDA
-345 EMATTAQK
+345 EMATTAQE

>member
-1 MSEAIAQ
+1 MSVAIAQ
-8 TVIKYRVKSGTYTT
+8 AVIKYRVKSGTYTT

-36 GTKSNIN
+36 GTKSSI
-43 KVYVDFA
+43 KKIYVDFHN
-50 TSPRSI
+50 SPRSI

-64 QAEGVAKFSDSIKV
+64 QTEGVATFSDNIKV

-83 DLSFNESHVNTTP
+83 DMSFNQDGVNTTT
-96 FGSNTGQ
+96 FGTNTGQ
-103 FELVKSNN
+103 FKLVKSNN
-111 SLHYFDGVRIKE
+111 SLSYYDGIQIQK
-123 NLLEDSQFAPITIT
+123 NLLVDSQFAPITIT

-143 YGSQTDILKASY
+143 YGTQTDILKASY
-155 TIPVMEYSGTGN
+155 TIPVMEYSGSGN

-182 SRETTSAASKVIM
+182 SKDTKSDASKVIM
-195 EACVYDVESGEEIK
+195 EAYVYDIESGAVIEDGL
-209 TDLYYQWQKA
+209 TYQWQKA

-229 SNGKDKTFTVTESDI
+229 SDATAKTFKVKESDI

-255 DGNRVLIGSDTRSVM
+255 ENGSLIGSDTRSVM

-275 LIIELNPNP
+275 YVIELNPNP

-307 RKNGKEMSGY
+307 RRNGKVASGF

-338 GDDELAA
+338 GDELDA
-345 EMATTAQK
+345 EMATTPQK
-353 SYEVTRAQCMQAQG
+353 SYEVTRAQCAQAQG

>member
-36 GTKSNIN
+36 GTKSNIT
-43 KVYVDFA
+43 KIYVDFA
-50 TSPRSI
+50 TSPRSL

-64 QAEGVAKFSDSIKV
+64 QAEGVAVFSDHVKV

-83 DLSFNESHVNTTP
+83 DMAFNQDGVNTTA

-103 FELVKSNN
+103 FKLIKSSS
-111 SLHYFDGVRIKE
+111 SLSYYDGIEIRK

-143 YGSQTDILKASY
+143 YGAQTDVLKASY
-155 TIPVMEYSGTGN
+155 TIPVMEYSGNGN

-182 SRETTSAASKVIM
+182 SKDTKSAASKVKM
-195 EACVYDVESGEEIK
+195 EACVYDVETGKEI
-209 TDLYYQWQKA
+209 TTGLTYQWQRA

-229 SNGKDKTFTVTESDI
+229 SNATSKTFTVTESMI
-244 ATYGDYRVLVY
+244 ATYGDYRVLVS
-255 DGNRVLIGSDTRSVM
+255 DNNGNLIGSDTRSVM

-291 DESGN
+291 DDSGN

-307 RKNGKEMSGY
+307 RKSGKEMSGY

-338 GDDELAA
+338 SDELDA
-345 EMATTAQK
+345 EMATTAQE